1 MCRERE
7 RVSYGITT
15 KVEVTTT
22 TIGVNR
28 SPKRERIFLQKIKFQ
43 KVGFLRENFVGRF
56 QNQKYVQKSREQA
69 SYFEKFKNPCQKSS
83 LGKLWVLVVRESR
96 EKSEFEIQKSS
107 LMIQKSKCVQLC
119 RVYRKPNI
127 WSPPGWIPKKSP
139 NYHYLPMRVM
149 FNSKFQ
155 ARPSCCCQFQKVFE
169 FFSWNQ
175 INLFH
180 EKFHGLLWNFDVT
193 TTTFKFWKCAE
204 SCVSILWLK
213 KSNYPLLATSRGRCL
228 LATSK
233 KIQNSKICTHKI
245 EKIRET
251 ATTTIFYPPLVWLS
265 LSRARVN
272 SSVIS
277 SSRVVT
283 CITRSSSFILG
294 LRRLAAEEGTFS
306 KKTWLQKI

>member
-1 MCRERE
+1 
-7 RVSYGITT
+7 
-15 KVEVTTT
+15 
-22 TIGVNR
+22 
-28 SPKRERIFLQKIKFQ
+28 
-43 KVGFLRENFVGRF
+43 
-56 QNQKYVQKSREQA
+56 
-69 SYFEKFKNPCQKSS
+69 
-83 LGKLWVLVVRESR
+83 LWVLVVRESR

-213 KSNYPLLATSRGRCL
+213 NSNYPLLATSRGRCL

-306 KKTWLQKI
+306 KKTWVQKIKSGSWWAPCGPDFRVMDRRDPGTNGCLGIQWFGIWNV